1 MFQYHEA
8 YLPGLQRYVFK
19 PKKVFHRVATYTFEE
34 GMYVINHIKQKN
46 LHGVEVEGI
55 TDPQSTRIRMIA
67 NGQTTCVECGLK
79 GNHFYIERHKKDLA
93 SKYSLNLYAL
103 QEDGSEVMMTWDH
116 IIPKSLGGSNL
127 LSNAQCMCQKCNAA
141 KGNHLSLTE
150 LIEIGGRKNA
160 HLMYN
165 LPQFQNQKGQGL
177 SRTLKE
183 VREMNAKWKNTGAV
197 PGGEFQHTRVIPKF
211 KFESLKELENV

>member
-1 MFQYHEA
+1 MFMYHDM
-8 YLPGLQRYVFK
+8 YLPGLRRHMFK
-19 PKKVFHRVATYTFEE
+19 PKTVFHRVATYTFEE

-67 NGQTTCVECGLK
+67 NGQTTCVACGIK

-93 SKYSLNLYAL
+93 SKYSLNLYAITD
-103 QEDGSEVMMTWDH
+103 DGSEVMLTWDH

-127 LSNAQCMCQKCNAA
+127 LWNAQCMCQTCNAA

-150 LIEIGGRKNA
+150 LIEIGGRENA

-165 LPQFQNQKGQGL
+165 MPQLNKGN
-177 SRTLKE
+177 SIHKTLKE
-183 VREMNAKWKNTGAV
+183 VVDMNKKWGKKQT
-197 PGGEFQHTRVIPKF
+197 E
-211 KFESLKELENV
+211 LKEIENV

>member
-8 YLPGLQRYVFK
+8 YLPGMQRYVFK
-19 PKKVFHRVATYTFEE
+19 PKTVFHRVATYTFEE
-34 GMYVINHIKQKN
+34 GMYVINHRKQKN
-46 LHGVEVEGI
+46 LHGVEVEGL

-67 NGQTTCVECGLK
+67 NGQTTCVACGAK

-116 IIPKSLGGSNL
+116 TIPKSLGGSNQL
-127 LSNAQCMCQKCNAA
+127 VNAQCMCQKCNAN

-150 LIEIGGRKNA
+150 LIEIGGRENA

-165 LPQFQNQKGQGL
+165 LPQVQIKSGNNIK
-177 SRTLKE
+177 RTLKD
-183 VREMNAKWKNTGAV
+183 VREMNQKWENKQAV
-197 PGGEFQHTRVIPKF
+197 PVF
-211 KFESLKELENV
+211 KKADLKELENV